1 MKGLFKRSGGR
12 RSGKGAQPKL
22 RITTPSGAFV
32 VEFFYR
38 QLHDEECIVRLH
50 SVDGS
55 IDLIMNIRNPAY
67 AALLRLAENGGSGAL
82 ENYCLLMW
90 RLTQLTATDQGTA
103 DAVIEA
109 VNAYDR
115 RVLEEEAPRANA
127 AVSDEEENAAQIFM
141 EDVGRYS
148 ELDEKGR
155 KEERAR
161 MRETL
166 DEMRRSGE
174 SLTDLMESPGNVG
187 KGAGGDENGRGA
199 DVKAEQRTD
208 EETETDKTS
217 KNEQKRDY
225 KEDDE

>member
-1 MKGLFKRSGGR
+1 
-12 RSGKGAQPKL
+12 
-22 RITTPSGAFV
+22 
-32 VEFFYR
+32 
-38 QLHDEECIVRLH
+38 
-50 SVDGS
+50 
-55 IDLIMNIRNPAY
+55 
-67 AALLRLAENGGSGAL
+67 
-82 ENYCLLMW
+82 
-90 RLTQLTATDQGTA
+90 
-103 DAVIEA
+103 VIEA

-141 EDVGRYS
+141 EDVVRYS
-148 ELDEKGR
+148 ELNEKGR